1 MNCWHC
7 NTELIWGGDHD
18 IEDDN
23 HYDMVTNLSCPNCQA
38 YVEVY
43 RPNLDHEEMKEY
55 KKNLEKDGVV
65 VNEMSELRKLGVV
78 KNEPYRSPDAPWL
91 DDAIDRVD
99 PKKLES

>member
-7 NTELIWGGDHD
+7 GTELIWGGDHD
-18 IEDDN
+18 LEDMTDE
-23 HYDMVTNLSCPNCQA
+23 YDMVTNLSCPKCGA

-43 RPNLDHEEMKEY
+43 RPNLEHESH
-55 KKNLEKDGVV
+55 KNLEIP
-65 VNEMSELRKLGVV
+65 S
-78 KNEPYRSPDAPWL
+78 PTPDAPWL

>member
-7 NTELIWGGDHD
+7 GTELIWGGDHD
-18 IEDDN
+18 LEDMTDE
-23 HYDMVTNLSCPNCQA
+23 YDVVTNLSCPNCGA

-43 RPNLDHEEMKEY
+43 RPNYDHEDMKEY
-55 KKNLEKDGVV
+55 KKNLEKEGVV
-65 VNEMSELRKLGVV
+65 L
-78 KNEPYRSPDAPWL
+78 NEPSRSPDAPWI

>member
-7 NTELIWGGDHD
+7 GTELIWGGDHD
-18 IEDDN
+18 FDEDSEGL
-23 HYDMVTNLSCPNCQA
+23 YDVVTNLSCPNCGA

-43 RPNLDHEEMKEY
+43 RPNYDHEEMKEY
-55 KKNLEKDGVV
+55 KKNLESDGVV
-65 VNEMSELRKLGVV
+65 VDVPS
-78 KNEPYRSPDAPWL
+78 PTPDAPWL